1 MIESSLR
8 VSAIIIT
15 DLVTQHRSENERFR
29 SAINHQMKIRKLD
42 FQEKE
47 EEGERT
53 SDDVIRADR
62 DPCVSARELYRV
74 NRREMKGFGGGG
86 GK

>member
-1 MIESSLR
+1 
-8 VSAIIIT
+8 
-15 DLVTQHRSENERFR
+15 
-29 SAINHQMKIRKLD
+29 MKIRKLD

-53 SDDVIRADR
+53 SDDVIRADLR
-62 DPCVSARELYRV
+62 REREIRASLV
-74 NRREMKGFGGGG
+74 ENFIGSTGEKRREMKGFGGGG